1 MTEDHHRSRFIP
13 FRKADI
19 VDMCIRDAGLTGDG
33 IEEFRQFSL
42 ILEALFHFEFQRR
55 LETLKNSYAPFNPD
69 TDTRLLAE
77 VSGKERKLLQKQLVD
92 EMTAVLNAANFERIT
107 AEDLA
112 QALAEES
119 LFKIRLEVD
128 FDDFED
134 VIFFRRGESIREETL
149 RQIGGLRKKTFFF
162 TSYDRVAVY
171 VKFKDA
177 DYFQDRRRKNL
188 PFVPGTT
195 IIKLFHNVP
204 KADLEMLFPNST
216 VRMKTVDKLII
227 GVPAAVSGIILL
239 FTKLGASLILIAAV
253 ISFWLGFGNEE
264 VRLSQKH
271 LIALGAGLGTL
282 GGFMFRQINK
292 FKNRKI
298 KFMKTLSEN
307 LYFKNLDNNIGVFF
321 HLIDAA
327 EEEEFKEAVLAYY
340 FLLTAE
346 RPQSQNELDNRIEK
360 WFEQY
365 WNCSLNFEIDD
376 ALKKME
382 RLELVSRDGVK
393 LCALPLAEAK
403 RRLDFIWDNY
413 FAFNAN

>member
-19 VDMCIRDAGLTGDG
+19 VDMCIRNAGLTGDE
-33 IEEFRQFSL
+33 IEEFRQFPQ

-77 VSGKERKLLQKQLVD
+77 VSGKERKLLLKQLVD

-134 VIFFRRGESIREETL
+134 VIFFRRGESIRQETL
-149 RQIGGLRKKTFFF
+149 RQIGGLRKKTFSF
-162 TSYDRVAVY
+162 TNYDRVAVY

-177 DYFQDRRRKNL
+177 GYFEDRRRKNL

-413 FAFNAN
+413 FAFNTN

>member
-1 MTEDHHRSRFIP
+1 
-13 FRKADI
+13 
-19 VDMCIRDAGLTGDG
+19 MCIRDAGLTGDEV
-33 IEEFRQFSL
+33 EEFRQFIR

-55 LETLKNSYAPFNPD
+55 LETLKNSYAPFNPNA
-69 TDTRLLAE
+69 DTRLLTK
-77 VSGKERKLLQKQLVD
+77 VSEKDRKLLQQQLVD

-107 AEDLA
+107 EEDLA

-134 VIFFRRGESIREETL
+134 VIFFRRGESVRQEIL
-149 RQIGGLRKKTFFF
+149 RQIGGLRNKTFSF
-162 TSYDRVAVY
+162 TNYDRVAVY

-177 DYFQDRRRKNL
+177 DYFEDSRRKNL
-188 PFVPGTT
+188 PFVPGST

-216 VRMKTVDKLII
+216 VRMKTVDKFII
-227 GVPAAVSGIILL
+227 GVPAAVSGIVLL
-239 FTKLGASLILIAAV
+239 VTKLGASLILIASV

-264 VRLSQKH
+264 VQLSQKH
-271 LIALGAGLGTL
+271 LIALGAVLGTL
-282 GGFMFRQINK
+282 GGFLFRQINK
-292 FKNRKI
+292 FKSRKI
-298 KFMKTLSEN
+298 KFMKALSEN
-307 LYFKNLDNNIGVFF
+307 LYFKNLDNNIGVFY

-346 RPQSQNELDNRIEK
+346 GAQIQNEIDDRIEK
-360 WFEQY
+360 WFEHH
-365 WNCSLNFEIDD
+365 WNCNLNFEFDD
-376 ALKKME
+376 ALKKLE
-382 RLELVSRDGVK
+382 RLELVSRDGVE
-393 LCALPLAEAK
+393 LRALPLEEAK